1 MGNNIQIKN
10 RKVSF
15 EYEII
20 ETYTAGIVLQGT
32 EVKMIREGKVSMVD
46 SYCYFSDGELF
57 VKNLLI
63 NESKSFF
70 THKPDRIK
78 KLLLKK
84 QELVKI
90 ENKLV
95 KGLTLLPFK
104 LFTNEKGVIKIEVV
118 LGRGKKLYDKRES
131 LKLKD
136 IKRTQNCQLK
146 IK

>member
-1 MGNNIQIKN
+1 
-10 RKVSF
+10 
-15 EYEII
+15 
-20 ETYTAGIVLQGT
+20 
-32 EVKMIREGKVSMVD
+32 
-46 SYCYFSDGELF
+46 
-57 VKNLLI
+57 
-63 NESKSFF
+63 
-70 THKPDRIK
+70 
-78 KLLLKK
+78 LKK

-136 IKRTQNCQLK
+136 IKRIQNCQLK